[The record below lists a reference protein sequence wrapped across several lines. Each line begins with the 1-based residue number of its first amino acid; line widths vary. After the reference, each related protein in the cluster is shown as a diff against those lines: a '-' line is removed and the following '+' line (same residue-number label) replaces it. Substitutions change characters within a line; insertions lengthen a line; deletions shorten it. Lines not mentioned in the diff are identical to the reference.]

1 MQRSA
6 LRIALIYCSLAA
18 LSAYS
23 SQAQSPS
30 PEHPPRYYA
39 VDLGTFGGP
48 NSFVNPAWQLGGPNQ
63 MNKRG
68 VTVGAAAT
76 PELTPLGCVF
86 CNGLAGQVPN
96 VFHAFEWSGG
106 VLEDLGA
113 LPGELTNSVATSVNV
128 EGTAVGHSEN
138 GQVDPITGGRESR
151 AVLWKNRKIIN
162 LGTFGG
168 EESFAFMINDRG
180 QAMGI
185 ALDDVPDPFSFL
197 GLFFGTVNSTE
208 TRGFLWE
215 NGHKRDL
222 GTLGGPDTFALG
234 LNNRG
239 EVVGSSYINSVPN
252 PGTGVPTTHPFLWR
266 NGKMM
271 DLGNLGGTSSG
282 AWHINNRG
290 EVIGDSTLPGDQID
304 HPFLWRNGQLIDLN
318 TTSIGG
324 QPLTV
329 FAINDLGEI
338 VGSGA
343 FPNHPYDAYLWKDGV
358 AIDLGVLDGD
368 CWSEAPV
375 INSQGVVAGLSHSC
389 DGRFQR
395 PFLWQSGHL
404 YDLNQFIRMTPGAY
418 FTQPFAINDR
428 GEISGIGVEPGCD
441 MDEVCGHAFVL
452 VPQT

>member
-1 MQRSA
+1 MKLVV
-6 LRIALIYCSLAA
+6 LRVAVISCSVMFLLAK
-18 LSAYS
+18 S
-23 SQAQSPS
+23 SRTQSS
-30 PEHPPRYYA
+30 EHTPRYKA
-39 VDLGTFGGP
+39 VDLGTLGGP
-48 NSFVNPAWQLGGPNQ
+48 NSYINPAWELGGPNQ
-63 MNKRG
+63 MNGRG
-68 VTVGAAAT
+68 VTVGSAAT
-76 PELTPLGCVF
+76 PEFTPLGCVF
-86 CNGLAGQVPN
+86 CNGIAGQVPN

-113 LPGELTNSVATSVNV
+113 LPGELTNSVAISVNA

-138 GQVDPITGGRESR
+138 GQIDPITGGRESR
-151 AVLWKNRKIIN
+151 AVLWKNGKILN

-168 EESFAFMINDRG
+168 EESFGFMINDRG

-185 ALDDVPDPFSFL
+185 ALDNTPDPFSFL
-197 GLFFGTVNSTE
+197 GLFFGTVNSTR

-234 LNNRG
+234 LNNWG
-239 EVVGSSYINSVPN
+239 EVVGGSYINSVPN

-282 AWHINNRG
+282 AWHINNRS
-290 EVIGDSTLPGDQID
+290 EVIGDSNLPGDQIS
-304 HPFLWRNGQLIDLN
+304 HPFLWRNGKMIDLN

-324 QPLTV
+324 QPLTQ
-329 FAINDLGEI
+329 FAINDWGEI
-338 VGSGA
+338 VGGGA
-343 FPNHPYDAYLWKDGV
+343 FPNRPYDAYRWKDGV

-368 CWSEAPV
+368 CYSEAQV
-375 INSQGVVAGLSHSC
+375 INSQGVVSGLSFPC
-389 DGRFQR
+389 GGGQR
-395 PFLWQSGHL
+395 PFLWQNGHL
-404 YDLNQFIRMTPGAY
+404 YDLNQFIRLTPGAY

-428 GEISGIGVEPGCD
+428 GEIAGIGVEPGCD

-452 VPQT
+452 VPSR